1 AEHVRG
7 IHPISDSKII
17 PTSGDHHIFN
27 KTSYGYEANPA
38 KVLASSLSPFR
49 EGRFI
54 ERRLRSSSEGT
65 AGSSRMI
72 LKPKDGNIEE
82 VNSLR
87 KQRAGSSSSKM
98 NSLGLRQISDH
109 LNRCFTICSTEL
121 TFSKLTTFSE
131 VTVTGI

>member
-1 AEHVRG
+1 MYILIYLFIYFFV
-7 IHPISDSKII
+7 I
-17 PTSGDHHIFN
+17 
-27 KTSYGYEANPA
+27 
-38 KVLASSLSPFR
+38 VLASSLSPYR

-72 LKPKDGNIEE
+72 LKPKDGNVEE

-98 NSLGLRQISDH
+98 NSMV
-109 LNRCFTICSTEL
+109 
-121 TFSKLTTFSE
+121 SKYMCLHMMK
-131 VTVTGI
+131 

>member
-1 AEHVRG
+1 MTLSF
-7 IHPISDSKII
+7 PLS
-17 PTSGDHHIFN
+17 FN
-27 KTSYGYEANPA
+27 RTLINFHLNICVNFNLFLI
-38 KVLASSLSPFR
+38 VLASSLSPFR

-72 LKPKDGNIEE
+72 WKPKDGNTEE

-98 NSLGLRQISDH
+98 NSMVSI
-109 LNRCFTICSTEL
+109 
-121 TFSKLTTFSE
+121 
-131 VTVTGI
+131 